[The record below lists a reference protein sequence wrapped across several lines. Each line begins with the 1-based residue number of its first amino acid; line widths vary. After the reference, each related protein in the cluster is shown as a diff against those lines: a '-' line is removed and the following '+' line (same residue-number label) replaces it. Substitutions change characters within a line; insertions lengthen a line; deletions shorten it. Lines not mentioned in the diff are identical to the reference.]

1 MITVIAKLPIKEGKM
16 EEALEEFR
24 TLMSEIAKEEGTVLY
39 SLNKE
44 KSNPN
49 TLVVVEQYKDKDAF
63 KFHTSA
69 LYNEEFFVKIASFI
83 GGTPEIVSIE
93 EISRV

>member
-1 MITVIAKLPIKEGKM
+1 MITIIAKLTIKEGKM
-16 EEALEEFR
+16 EEALGEFKV
-24 TLMSEIAKEEGTVLY
+24 LMSKIAKEKGTVLY

-49 TLVVVEQYKDKDAF
+49 ILVVIEQYKDKDAF
-63 KFHTSA
+63 KFHTST
-69 LYNEEFFVKIASFI
+69 LYNEEFFVKSASFI
-83 GGTPEIVSIE
+83 EGTPKIVSME

>member
-1 MITVIAKLPIKEGKM
+1 MITIIAKLTIKEGKM
-16 EEALEEFR
+16 EEALGEFKV
-24 TLMSEIAKEEGTVLY
+24 LMSKIAKEKGTVLY

-49 TLVVVEQYKDKDAF
+49 ILVVIEQYKDKDAF
-63 KFHTSA
+63 KFHASTS
-69 LYNEEFFVKIASFI
+69 YFKKFFAKISSFI
-83 GGTPEIVSIE
+83 EGKPEIVLME